1 MRFVVRG
8 TPAFRNAFIMGA
20 LCAFAVIP
28 GTGGAQED
36 ADSPWGHAALY
47 RDEWG
52 TPHVYAEN
60 PRALAFVFG
69 YAQAEDHLEAML
81 AAYRIANGRAA
92 EVFGESYAASD
103 EFSLKMGHAALARN
117 IYAGLDPLTQD
128 LCEGFAMG
136 VNSWLV
142 EHAEQAPPWA
152 DGAKPQDILALL
164 HCYLMSMAPFDLP
177 GVYHRPPASVS
188 GNAWA
193 IAPSR
198 TDSGETFLVINPHA
212 DYGSP
217 FLWYEAHLVCQ
228 DMDVAGATLFGL
240 PVILQGHNESLGWA
254 LTPNQADFADIY
266 LEPNPTVKRNP
277 NSINTRTLLGEGQL
291 MEMYLLANTQPYT
304 VLTPQ
309 GPVERGVPC
318 VDTPRGPLM
327 DMHKGRLCSY
337 LVGGY
342 RDFGAIAQFVEMARA
357 RDLGSFRT
365 ALDMQQLPCF
375 NVVYADREGNIFY
388 LYNVKTGNKAVADAP
403 PEPPKPEGV
412 ENEGKDAE
420 KRPPRAPRFIDWTV
434 PVPADDPLA
443 AWGPI
448 IPPGALPTVINPD
461 SGYVQAC
468 GSPPWLATDN
478 SSMSAARFPP
488 WFTHDRDTYRAQRVR
503 RLLGMGKRSFRDCQS
518 MLYDVVVP
526 LAIEAVPRL
535 LDIAKQ
541 RADFVANAHPDL
553 PAGLDALR
561 TWNFLADA
569 SSSGMTFF
577 HAWWNALEADYAAA
591 NGQPT
596 AYSLQSTASR
606 EALLAALRENGADM
620 QDLSLNAATE
630 AARMMRNE
638 FNSLSVPWGDVHT
651 VTRGGREAPLC
662 GADSGEPVFV
672 ASDEV
677 FEGRKWRVTYGYGY
691 AMVVAFGEYPRSVS
705 MLPFGTSEDPKSP
718 HYSDQLDLMT
728 QRRFKVS
735 RYLMEDVQQ
744 NAASA
749 RGQLLY
755 LRPKG
760 MEALFTLTASTPI
773 VARLTTSTGAPG
785 KRPEEERLEA
795 RGREARGRE
804 AGGEDAGGN
813 SGSQSP
819 IPNPQSA
826 IPNPQTPIGNPQSPI
841 PNPQS
846 PIPLASSLSSS
857 NLPEGLVP
865 FTLFVTTE
873 RVPRN
878 SPMST
883 HIEIFIPPVLCASQ
897 DLDKLAIYVHRRSR
911 ASFSETAP
919 KERLETRGERQEA
932 GAPEAD
938 PNSSGQEPKPETRN
952 PKPEPNWTRL
962 EAQQLNPDAR
972 TFIADDPLGP
982 STYVVLGP
990 SMYRATRLAIPEEKT
1005 QKISDETPETASPQH
1020 EPNAALA
1027 LPIGS
1032 PQSAIPNPESLQPPR
1047 KSRVTWGTPP
1057 KTNAKPMLMPPPEAM
1072 PATEPPQLEMAPPN
1086 TRNDQPPAQEEEK
1099 PAKKKKKATAKPD
1112 DSRVTIP
1119 NPRSASPTPDAKR
1132 NFSFATPK
1140 PDSRTQPQRRKAKK
1154 NQP

>member
-1 MRFVVRG
+1 
-8 TPAFRNAFIMGA
+8 MGA

-28 GTGGAQED
+28 GTGGAQEV

-60 PRALAFVFG
+60 PRVLAFVFG

-117 IYAGLDPLTQD
+117 IYASLDPLTQD

-193 IAPSR
+193 VAPSR

-228 DMDVAGATLFGL
+228 NMDVAGATLFGL
-240 PVILQGHNESLGWA
+240 PVILQGHNEALGWA
-254 LTPNQADFADIY
+254 LTPNQPDFADIY

-277 NSINTRTLLGEGQL
+277 KSVNARTFPGEGQL

-318 VDTPRGPLM
+318 ADTPRGPLM
-327 DMHKGRLCSY
+327 GMHKGHLCSY

-357 RDLGSFRT
+357 WDLGSFRT

-388 LYNVKTGNKAVADAP
+388 LYNVKTGDKAVADAP
-403 PEPPKPEGV
+403 PEPPKPEGA
-412 ENEGKDAE
+412 ENEGEDAE
-420 KRPPRAPRFIDWTV
+420 KRPPRAPRFIDWTA

-443 AWGPI
+443 TWGPI
-448 IPPGALPTVINPD
+448 IPPGALPTVINPE

-478 SSMSAARFPP
+478 SSMSAAQFPP
-488 WFTHDRDTYRAQRVR
+488 WFTHDRDTYRAQRIR

-518 MLYDVVVP
+518 MLYDAVVP

-577 HAWWNALEADYAAA
+577 HAWWNALESDYAAA
-591 NGQPT
+591 NGQPP
-596 AYSLQSTASR
+596 ASSLQPPASR
-606 EALLAALRENGADM
+606 EALLAALRENGDDI
-620 QDLSLNAATE
+620 QNLSLNAATE

-651 VTRGGREAPLC
+651 VTRGDREAPLC

-677 FEGRKWRVTYGYGY
+677 FDGRKWRVTYGYGF
-691 AMVVAFGEYPRSVS
+691 AMVVAFGEYPRAVS

-760 MEALFTLTASTPI
+760 MEAVFTLTASTPI
-773 VARLTTSTGAPG
+773 AARLTTSTDAPADLLSPAHS
-785 KRPEEERLEA
+785 KPETRNPKPDS
-795 RGREARGRE
+795 R
-804 AGGEDAGGN
+804 DFPT
-813 SGSQSP
+813 SP
-819 IPNPQSA
+819 
-826 IPNPQTPIGNPQSPI
+826 
-841 PNPQS
+841 
-846 PIPLASSLSSS
+846 PLASSL
-857 NLPEGLVP
+857 PEDLVP

-897 DLDKLAIYVHRRSR
+897 DLDKLAVYVHRPGR
-911 ASFSETAP
+911 AGFSETAP
-919 KERLETRGERQEA
+919 EEQLEARGDRQDA

-938 PNSSGQEPKPETRN
+938 PNSSSQDPKPETRN
-952 PKPEPNWTRL
+952 PKPETNWIRL

-972 TFIADDPLGP
+972 TFIADDSLGP

-990 SMYRATRLAIPEEKT
+990 SMYRATRLAIPEEKR
-1005 QKISDETPETASPQH
+1005 QKTSDETTETASPER
-1020 EPNAALA
+1020 EPNAPLA
-1027 LPIGS
+1027 LPIGN
-1032 PQSAIPNPESLQPPR
+1032 PQSAVPNPQSLQPPR

-1057 KTNAKPMLMPPPEAM
+1057 KTNARPMLMPPPEAM
-1072 PATEPPQLEMAPPN
+1072 PAIEPPLIEMAPPDTLN
-1086 TRNDQPPAQEEEK
+1086 NQPPAQEEEK
-1099 PAKKKKKATAKPD
+1099 PAKKKKKAPAKPD
-1112 DSRVTIP
+1112 DSRATIP
-1119 NPRSASPTPDAKR
+1119 NPKSASPTPDAKR
-1132 NFSFATPK
+1132 NFSFGTPK
-1140 PDSRTQPQRRKAKK
+1140 PDSQAQPQRGKAKK

>member
-1 MRFVVRG
+1 ML
-8 TPAFRNAFIMGA
+8 RNAFVLGV

-117 IYAGLDPLTQD
+117 IYASLDPLTQD

-193 IAPSR
+193 VAPSR

-240 PVILQGHNESLGWA
+240 PVILQGHNEALGWA
-254 LTPNQADFADIY
+254 LTPNQPDFADVY

-277 NSINTRTLLGEGQL
+277 KSINARTLPGEGQL

-327 DMHKGRLCSY
+327 GMHKGRLCSY

-388 LYNVKTGNKAVADAP
+388 LYNVKTGDKAIADAP
-403 PEPPKPEGV
+403 PEPPKPEGA
-412 ENEGKDAE
+412 ENEGEEAE
-420 KRPPRAPRFIDWTV
+420 NRPPRVPRFIDWTA

-443 AWGPI
+443 TWGPI

-478 SSMSAARFPP
+478 SSMSAAQFPP

-518 MLYDVVVP
+518 MLYDAVVP

-577 HAWWNALEADYAAA
+577 HAWWNALEAAYNASNA
-591 NGQPT
+591 QPT
-596 AYSLQSTASR
+596 AYGLQPT
-606 EALLAALRENGADM
+606 ALLAALRENGEDI

-677 FEGRKWRVTYGYGY
+677 FEGRKWRVTYGYGF
-691 AMVVAFGEYPRSVS
+691 AMVIAFGEYPRAVS

-735 RYLMEDVQQ
+735 RYLFEDVQQ

-773 VARLTTSTGAPG
+773 AARLTTSTNPPG
-785 KRPEEERLEA
+785 ERLEEERLEA
-795 RGREARGRE
+795 RGGKARVDSE
-804 AGGEDAGGN
+804 
-813 SGSQSP
+813 S
-819 IPNPQSA
+819 
-826 IPNPQTPIGNPQSPI
+826 QSPI

-857 NLPEGLVP
+857 SLNASVLEG
-865 FTLFVTTE
+865 
-873 RVPRN
+873 
-878 SPMST
+878 
-883 HIEIFIPPVLCASQ
+883 
-897 DLDKLAIYVHRRSR
+897 RSR
-911 ASFSETAP
+911 HVMKHISWLS
-919 KERLETRGERQEA
+919 
-932 GAPEAD
+932 
-938 PNSSGQEPKPETRN
+938 
-952 PKPEPNWTRL
+952 
-962 EAQQLNPDAR
+962 AR
-972 TFIADDPLGP
+972 
-982 STYVVLGP
+982 S
-990 SMYRATRLAIPEEKT
+990 
-1005 QKISDETPETASPQH
+1005 
-1020 EPNAALA
+1020 ALA
-1027 LPIGS
+1027 RP
-1032 PQSAIPNPESLQPPR
+1032 SAR
-1047 KSRVTWGTPP
+1047 ARSRVSSLRVLPSG
-1057 KTNAKPMLMPPPEAM
+1057 KTARESCSCDS
-1072 PATEPPQLEMAPPN
+1072 PAN
-1086 TRNDQPPAQEEEK
+1086 T
-1099 PAKKKKKATAKPD
+1099 
-1112 DSRVTIP
+1112 
-1119 NPRSASPTPDAKR
+1119 
-1132 NFSFATPK
+1132 
-1140 PDSRTQPQRRKAKK
+1140 
-1154 NQP
+1154 